1 MMQLAVVT
9 PWSSPFV
16 WTKFTQNVADM
27 LCEFKRPDWEARF
40 FMGQGCDP
48 AARHVNMIQQG
59 LDWGADLI
67 CIIGADQIHP
77 EDMLGRLIVRY
88 YQTNRGVISALVP
101 FRGYVN
107 WQEMRPFQS
116 MGWRIR
122 NHNGGLREFR
132 NMTDDGD
139 MFEPID
145 PKAGDLQR
153 VDVIGSGVLLFDRD
167 TIEALEPPWFYYK
180 VDPVTMQRIADMDTK
195 FVWRLRSEVQAD
207 VWVDTTIKVRHLHAF
222 EIDETW
228 EDRFADW
235 AQPGVAGNETIVRHK
250 A

>member
-1 MMQLAVVT
+1 
-9 PWSSPFV
+9 
-16 WTKFTQNVADM
+16 
-27 LCEFKRPDWEARF
+27 
-40 FMGQGCDP
+40 
-48 AARHVNMIQQG
+48 
-59 LDWGADLI
+59 
-67 CIIGADQIHP
+67 
-77 EDMLGRLIVRY
+77 
-88 YQTNRGVISALVP
+88 
-101 FRGYVN
+101 
-107 WQEMRPFQS
+107 
-116 MGWRIR
+116 
-122 NHNGGLREFR
+122 
-132 NMTDDGD
+132 MTEDGD

-250 A
+250 T